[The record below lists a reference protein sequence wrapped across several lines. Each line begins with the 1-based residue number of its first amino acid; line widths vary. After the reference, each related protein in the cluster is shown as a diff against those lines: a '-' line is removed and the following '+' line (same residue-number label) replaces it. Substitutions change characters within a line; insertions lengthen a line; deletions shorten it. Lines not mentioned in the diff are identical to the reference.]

1 VAQMFSYLKVNKSE
15 KEEIIEILFRWTDY
29 NNRSKIVIVNSMDTL
44 ANLAKTDD
52 TMKTLVLKRIKEI
65 MNNGSPTIINRGK
78 KLIRQLS
85 TQNRFNFSP
94 FFFSSIMEP

>member
-78 KLIRQLS
+78 KLIHQLS